1 MRPLAAQE
9 LDKGFAGVASWRSEK
24 TMVAVVFVAVAVP
37 VSLLIWTAAGLLS
50 TSRVCAVSDAI
61 PAASLKMDG
70 SGAFGVL
77 SMATRAC
84 GGGSGAAGLGS
95 LLGQSDGGGCG
106 VSGTDG
112 VGCKSCC
119 CSCSLLVESPHASAE
134 ALGGKLV
141 GWLLRL
147 LLIEALCGNIILSIS
162 GVAYLCQIVTRQGF
176 SRRHPN
182 SCMFK
187 ASWTMETFFRS
198 PCSSIQVD
206 DSIRVEYRQS
216 SRLLSIGLQSVLLI
230 FDGELLDNILL
241 SPVKLKKNLRL
252 NNKPRIAPFPWRQP
266 KGSPVYQAVCTSSVE
281 ARGRGRHGIAAV
293 PCRSRSLLL
302 FGLSWRM
309 FFLVQLALPSKWM
322 VLFFMS
328 YLLWR
333 CSGDIISFKL
343 CL

>member
-1 MRPLAAQE
+1 MWCFWAGRLRLPDKDGWWWLQE
-9 LDKGFAGVASWRSEK
+9 LLLLMLVGGLNELLQLVSWLNLH
-24 TMVAVVFVAVAVP
+24 M
-37 VSLLIWTAAGLLS
+37 L
-50 TSRVCAVSDAI
+50 
-61 PAASLKMDG
+61 
-70 SGAFGVL
+70 
-77 SMATRAC
+77 
-84 GGGSGAAGLGS
+84 
-95 LLGQSDGGGCG
+95 
-106 VSGTDG
+106 
-112 VGCKSCC
+112 
-119 CSCSLLVESPHASAE
+119 LLVE

-147 LLIEALCGNIILSIS
+147 LLIEALCGNIFPSIS
-162 GVAYLCQIVTRQGF
+162 GVAYLRQIVTRQGF

-187 ASWTMETFFRS
+187 ASWSMETFFKS
-198 PCSSIQVD
+198 TCSSIQVEG
-206 DSIRVEYRQS
+206 SIRVEYRPS
-216 SRLLSIGLQSVLLI
+216 SRLLSIGLQSVLLR

-266 KGSPVYQAVCTSSVE
+266 KGSPVCQAVCASSVE
-281 ARGRGRHGIAAV
+281 ARGRGRRGITAV

-309 FFLVQLALPSKWM
+309 FFLVQLALPSEWM

-333 CSGDIISFKL
+333 CSGDAISFEL

>member
-1 MRPLAAQE
+1 MELYDRGWWQLKDVGRELNKVKVQCASWMRPLAAQELDKGENPSSPTQPRVLRRGRRAVMELYDRGWWQLKDVGRELNKVKVQCASWMRPLAAQE

-37 VSLLIWTAAGLLS
+37 VSLLIWTAAGLLY

-106 VSGTDG
+106 VSGPAVSGSLTRTDG
-112 VGCKSCC
+112 VGS
-119 CSCSLLVESPHASAE
+119 
-134 ALGGKLV
+134 LGGKLV

-147 LLIEALCGNIILSIS
+147 LLIEALCGNIIPSIS
-162 GVAYLCQIVTRQGF
+162 GVAYLRQIVTRQGF
-176 SRRHPN
+176 SRRYPN

-187 ASWTMETFFRS
+187 ASWSMETFFKS
-198 PCSSIQVD
+198 PCSSIQVE
-206 DSIRVEYRQS
+206 DSIRVEYRPS
-216 SRLLSIGLQSVLLI
+216 SRLLSIGLQSVLLK

-241 SPVKLKKNLRL
+241 SPVKLKKNL
-252 NNKPRIAPFPWRQP
+252 
-266 KGSPVYQAVCTSSVE
+266 
-281 ARGRGRHGIAAV
+281 
-293 PCRSRSLLL
+293 
-302 FGLSWRM
+302 
-309 FFLVQLALPSKWM
+309 
-322 VLFFMS
+322 
-328 YLLWR
+328 
-333 CSGDIISFKL
+333 
-343 CL
+343 

>member
-1 MRPLAAQE
+1 MLVGGLNE
-9 LDKGFAGVASWRSEK
+9 LLQLVSWLNLH
-24 TMVAVVFVAVAVP
+24 M
-37 VSLLIWTAAGLLS
+37 L
-50 TSRVCAVSDAI
+50 
-61 PAASLKMDG
+61 
-70 SGAFGVL
+70 
-77 SMATRAC
+77 
-84 GGGSGAAGLGS
+84 
-95 LLGQSDGGGCG
+95 
-106 VSGTDG
+106 
-112 VGCKSCC
+112 
-119 CSCSLLVESPHASAE
+119 LLVE

-147 LLIEALCGNIILSIS
+147 LLIEALCGNIFPSIS
-162 GVAYLCQIVTRQGF
+162 GVAYLRQIVTRQGF

-187 ASWTMETFFRS
+187 ASWSMETFFKS
-198 PCSSIQVD
+198 TCSSIQVEG
-206 DSIRVEYRQS
+206 SIRVEYRPS
-216 SRLLSIGLQSVLLI
+216 SRLLSIGLQSVLLR

-266 KGSPVYQAVCTSSVE
+266 KGSPVYQAVCASSVE
-281 ARGRGRHGIAAV
+281 ARGRGRRGITAV

-309 FFLVQLALPSKWM
+309 FFLVQLALPSEWM

-333 CSGDIISFKL
+333 CSGDAISFEL